1 MYDLLST
8 ATVTSSDNTAAIV
21 GGVVAVVALV
31 VIGIIVMIVLVL
43 RYWSKNRR
51 AEYILKRHESY
62 E

>member
-1 MYDLLST
+1 MIFLST
-8 ATVTSSDNTAAIV
+8 ATITTSDNTAAIV
-21 GGVVAVVALV
+21 GGVVAVVALL
-31 VIGIIVMIVLVL
+31 VIGVTIVLVL